1 MKQEIQTP
9 AEEPVG
15 GYYIMIN
22 HEQTADHCDTLT
34 QARTRG
40 LELCDAEPIP
50 STWSIYDAQG
60 QFVEEILRKDGM
72 TLQEQIA
79 QFNAV
84 FSRGA

>member
-1 MKQEIQTP
+1 MTHEKQTP
-9 AEEPVG
+9 AEAPEG

-34 QARTRG
+34 QARTLG

-50 STWSIYDAQG
+50 CTWSIYDAQG

-79 QFNAV
+79 QFNAT
-84 FSRGA
+84 FGRGA